1 MFKED
6 LKSTQIMKTMNT
18 NMRKMARKEGEG
30 GSDKHQLVR
39 IIWWCEIIHIV
50 QNSINSLN
58 LKLRIIQLF
67 SP

>member
-30 GSDKHQLVR
+30 GSVKHQLVR
-39 IIWWCEIIHIV
+39 TIWC
-50 QNSINSLN
+50 S
-58 LKLRIIQLF
+58 
-67 SP
+67 